1 MFKARCPVD
10 LVLLLNVHDHGPV
23 HVPPVVPC
31 KLREAI
37 GQGPEVASDHVKC
50 KNNARNQDFL
60 VRGSPSN
67 TNNFDDKESAAQCK
81 IKFFNNSLFLTHQT
95 SDIIHS
101 ISKSKSKWHV
111 KFNFLY
117 YEMFLCVAR
126 ACICS
131 QCSWWLLLVAGYQ
144 LI

>member
-1 MFKARCPVD
+1 MYMCTASCNILTECAFVFKARCPVD

-60 VRGSPSN
+60 VRGSVKKQLTAN
-67 TNNFDDKESAAQCK
+67 TYNILK
-81 IKFFNNSLFLTHQT
+81 
-95 SDIIHS
+95 
-101 ISKSKSKWHV
+101 
-111 KFNFLY
+111 
-117 YEMFLCVAR
+117 
-126 ACICS
+126 
-131 QCSWWLLLVAGYQ
+131 
-144 LI
+144 

>member
-1 MFKARCPVD
+1 MTLTQNFKISYFEQKRSVLQTSCNILTECAFVFKARCPVD

-60 VRGSPSN
+60 VRGS
-67 TNNFDDKESAAQCK
+67 
-81 IKFFNNSLFLTHQT
+81 
-95 SDIIHS
+95 
-101 ISKSKSKWHV
+101 V
-111 KFNFLY
+111 KKHK
-117 YEMFLCVAR
+117 
-126 ACICS
+126 
-131 QCSWWLLLVAGYQ
+131 Q
-144 LI
+144 L